1 MLYAAI
7 FHWLAGVV
15 TGSVFQVRTLLLLL
29 VFVLIEAVVLTIV
42 DIRIA
47 GLWVL
52 ANLGLVQIGYFVG
65 LFTRVLLEQAGYS
78 LPPVKIHRP

>member
-1 MLYAAI
+1 
-7 FHWLAGVV
+7 VV

-65 LFTRVLLEQAGYS
+65 LFARVLLEQAGYS
-78 LPPVKIHRP
+78 LPPVKTHRP